1 MAFIIDIKKLDKNK
15 LKQNEVYSTSPPNDN
30 FRNQTSTPKL
40 KSTAGPTE
48 AITLTTFQLITSTGR
63 PPLQNSSSKSTTFII
78 PSSKTSDHGPPDHS
92 HDHDRDHA
100 ILTTSKNP
108 LSIRT
113 TARPTSGHKE
123 HTFRTPPSNV
133 QPSQIQSL
141 IIIASLSVI
150 ILLIVFGILAY
161 FFHRKHTRT
170 LRRRNRQLQNSRAR
184 SSSFRNRIS
193 KVFYGTSKK
202 RAPGK

>member
-15 LKQNEVYSTSPPNDN
+15 LKQNEVYSTSPPNDK

-78 PSSKTSDHGPPDHS
+78 PSSKTSDHGPPDHG

-108 LSIRT
+108 
-113 TARPTSGHKE
+113 RPTSGHKE

-184 SSSFRNRIS
+184 SSSFRHRIS

>member
-30 FRNQTSTPKL
+30 FRNQTSTPEL

-78 PSSKTSDHGPPDHS
+78 PSSKTSDHGPPDHG

-113 TARPTSGHKE
+113 TARPTSSQKE
-123 HTFRTPPSNV
+123 HTFPSNV

>member
-63 PPLQNSSSKSTTFII
+63 PPLQNSSSKSTLII
-78 PSSKTSDHGPPDHS
+78 PSSKTSDHGPPDHG

-108 LSIRT
+108 
-113 TARPTSGHKE
+113 RPTSGHKE

-184 SSSFRNRIS
+184 SSSFRHRIS